1 MAEQKTKP
9 ATKKLAAAQTTSKV
23 ADKAKT
29 TKVSL
34 TGTAKLP
41 LVKQAVAVVPRKTKT
56 ATGKKVAVPAAKK
69 PGSRAKPEVIKSK
82 PAAIKSKS
90 VAVRKT
96 AKPTAE
102 ERYRMV
108 ETAAYF
114 IAERHGFQGRS
125 DEHWAAAEREI
136 AAKLGH

>member
-9 ATKKLAAAQTTSKV
+9 ATKKVAATNTTSKA
-23 ADKAKT
+23 ADKAKA

-34 TGTAKLP
+34 TGTANQP
-41 LVKQAVAVVPRKTKT
+41 LAKQGAVAVPRKTKAST
-56 ATGKKVAVPAAKK
+56 VKKVAVPAAEK
-69 PGSRAKPEVIKSK
+69 PGSSVKLK

-90 VAVRKT
+90 VAARKT

-136 AAKLGH
+136 AARLGQ